1 MYAVEVKNLCKSYHN
16 KLDALKNLNFNI
28 NRGEFLCLLGKNGAG
43 KSTFVHI
50 LSSLVNLSSGKV
62 AVFGKDLIKDNEF
75 VKSKLGLVPQ
85 EFNLAMFEGC
95 FQILVTQ
102 AGYYGIPYKQ
112 AAIRAE
118 ELLKELNLWHK
129 KDSKS
134 MELSGGMKRRLM
146 IARALMH
153 DPDVIFFDEPT
164 AGIDIEVRQVVW
176 KIMQK
181 LNKQGKT
188 IILTTHYFEE
198 AEKLC
203 ETLAILDKGK
213 IIVHD
218 NLKKILNKFSK
229 QIYHFKIFGDM
240 KDFIAHHKDLNIK
253 LLPENNIEITIRG
266 NLEDVLSKLLNA
278 KIKILNINLVNSG
291 LEDYFLKIIK

>member
-1 MYAVEVKNLCKSYHN
+1 MYAVQVKNLCKSYHN
-16 KLDALKNLNFNI
+16 NVEALKNLNFNI

-43 KSTFVHI
+43 KTTFVQV
-50 LSSLVNLSSGKV
+50 LSSLVNLTSGKV
-62 AVFGKDLIKDNEF
+62 AVFGKDLIKDNDF
-75 VKSKLGLVPQ
+75 VKSKIGLVPQ

-153 DPDVIFFDEPT
+153 NPDIIFFDEPT

-181 LNKQGKT
+181 LNQKGKT

-218 NLKKILNKFSK
+218 NLKEILNKFSK
-229 QIYHFKIFGDM
+229 QIYHFKIMGEI
-240 KDFIAHHKDLNIK
+240 KDFIAYHKDLNIK
-253 LLPENNIEITIRG
+253 LLSKNDIEITIK
-266 NLEDVLSKLLNA
+266 EDLDYVLSELSKA
-278 KIKILNINLVNSG
+278 KIRILKVNLVNSG
-291 LEDYFLKIIK
+291 LEDYFLKIVK